1 MVNLNNLFSFMS
13 SNGLTAKKIST
24 DTGIS
29 TGNISDWKRGRSMPT
44 ANKLVI
50 LADYLGCSIDYL
62 VGRTDDPQLHTKNNV
77 MEKTS
82 PEAEN
87 KPQKQPKKPIIKLPI
102 YPQPVSAG
110 TGLDLFDADPEWI
123 AAEKNKKTNEADF
136 IVIVSGDS
144 MLPKFHDG
152 DLVLIKQTPSVQ
164 EGEIGIFSVDN
175 ESYIKKMGVG
185 ELISLNPNYDNIP
198 LNEWNDIKCFGLVI
212 GVLDE

>member
-1 MVNLNNLFSFMS
+1 MFSDIFKQLIQNS
-13 SNGLTAKKIST
+13 GITVYKISK

-29 TGNISDWKRGRSMPT
+29 ESLMSQWKSGRQLPKYDSL
-44 ANKLVI
+44 NI
-50 LADYLGCSIDYL
+50 LADYFNVSGDYL
-62 VGRTDDPQLHTKNNV
+62 LGRTDNPNVNTKNNV